1 MAVLKSN
8 EQQKILI
15 TGNRGFIG
23 SNLIKKLNSVFHLI
37 PMDQSNNRKIDILE
51 LNQLDMVDNIDV
63 IIHLASRTSILNST
77 IKPYE
82 TYLTNIKGTLN
93 ILDFARQKNINKI
106 INFSTYVYGKPQ
118 YFPIDEKHPI
128 NPHSPYTK
136 SKLIAEKLCEYY
148 AQDYGL
154 DVVTLRPFYIYGPS
168 SNKNSL
174 IPSIIKQINQKGKV
188 ILSNKDTRRDF
199 LFIDDLVNLI
209 NKIILDFPKNY
220 NIYNVGFG
228 KSYSLVEVVEIIKDI
243 LKIDIGI
250 EYNDSFRPND
260 IVDMVADISLL
271 EKLYSWKPTIDITTG
286 LRSTIDDIVINS
298 AE

>member
-23 SNLIKKLNSVFHLI
+23 TNLIKKLNSVFHLI
-37 PMDQSNNRKIDILE
+37 PMDQSYNRKIDILE
-51 LNQLDMVDNIDV
+51 LDQLDIVDNIDV

-154 DVVTLRPFYIYGPS
+154 NVVTLRPFYIYGPS

-174 IPSIIKQINQKGKV
+174 IPSIIKQIKQKGKV

-209 NKIILDFPKNY
+209 NKILLDFPKDY

-228 KSYSLVEVVEIIKDI
+228 KSYSLLEVLEIIKDI

-250 EYNDSFRPND
+250 EYDNSFRPND